1 MAWFRHDTDKNIVN
15 SKEYEKLFVRI
26 VELDSKI
33 ETLSTKF
40 KLLETDV
47 SNLRGNF
54 NQRLKAIKERE
65 ELIQNETLIK
75 DEFVSFG

>member
-65 ELIQNETLIK
+65 EPIQNETLIK